1 MRSSAL
7 PPRLAAWLGIG
18 VVSLVLFALQD
29 DVAWLEKYP
38 KQYVVPL
45 GLWIDAA
52 MDWLV
57 DNARWLFRAAAW
69 VLDVALISL
78 RETLYWMPWPIT
90 CGAFLVLSWY
100 SGGPRLALLT
110 LASLAYMLI
119 VGYWGKAMLT
129 LSLVC
134 LSVPL
139 SVLAGL
145 VLGVIAFRYR
155 PVGRFVEA
163 LLDLMQAMPAF
174 AYIIPVLLL
183 FGVTPMVAIVTSAI
197 YAIPPITRA
206 VILGYSR
213 VPAEV
218 VESARMA
225 GVTNWQMLWWVRF
238 PSARPTLLLGL
249 NQTIMAAFALV
260 VFAALVGGSDD
271 IGYEVLRRLR
281 KSQFGES
288 LLAGIVITLFAI
300 LADRISR
307 GYATRTPHS
316 GSTERGRQARR
327 LGVALLASVGVVVLA
342 EFWPVLRSYPSE
354 WVFYPASVLN
364 DSVRWFTANFFG
376 ITSWIKEKTLFFFL
390 LPLHIG
396 MQHAVRPHVWG
407 FELTPAISWAYTV
420 LVAGGAAA
428 ASLRWGWRPAVAVVL
443 VGGLYYFGTQ
453 GTPWPAFILV
463 VSALA
468 WQTGGWRVGV
478 GAFLGL
484 AFVASTGVWRPAMTS
499 IYLCGAAVI
508 VCFTVGG
515 ALGVLA
521 SQSERVS
528 AFLRPIN
535 DTLQTIPL
543 FVFLIP
549 VLMVFQH
556 GDFASV
562 TAIVMYAIVP
572 AIRYTEHGIRNIPTD
587 IIEAARASGCT
598 RGQLLRH
605 VQLPL
610 ALPEIMLGLNQV
622 VVFALAMLIV
632 TALLG
637 TQDLGQKI
645 YQALARSEPGNGLI
659 AGLGIAFI
667 AMIVDRILQ
676 ALSRRW
682 KENLG
687 L

>member
-1 MRSSAL
+1 MRIASLS
-7 PPRLAAWLGIG
+7 PRLAAWLGIG
-18 VVSLVLFALQD
+18 VLSLALFALQD
-29 DVAWLEKYP
+29 DVAWLATYP
-38 KQYVVPL
+38 KQYVIPL
-45 GLWIDAA
+45 DVWIDAA
-52 MDWLV
+52 MNWLV
-57 DNARWLFRAAAW
+57 DNARWLFRAVAW
-69 VLDVALISL
+69 VLDLALISL

-90 CGAFLVLSWY
+90 AGAFLALSWY

-163 LLDLMQAMPAF
+163 LLDVMQAMPAF

-218 VESARMA
+218 VEAARMA

-307 GYATRTPHS
+307 AYATRTPHAPS
-316 GSTERGRQARR
+316 AGGRRHAARR
-327 LGVALLASVGVVVLA
+327 LGVALIACVGVGVLA
-342 EFWPVLRSYPSE
+342 EFWPALRTYPSE
-354 WVFYPASVLN
+354 WVFYPAGVLN

-376 ITSWIKEKTLFFFL
+376 ITSWIKEKSLFFFL

-407 FELTPAISWAYTV
+407 FELTPAISWTYTV
-420 LVAGGAAA
+420 LVAGGASAVA
-428 ASLRWGWRPAVAVVL
+428 LRWGWRPAAGSVNVNTVSGAPGVDGVRHHAEHL
-443 VGGLYYFGTQ
+443 EHEVRHRDAGDAGG
-453 GTPWPAFILV
+453 IE
-463 VSALA
+463 
-468 WQTGGWRVGV
+468 TG
-478 GAFLGL
+478 
-484 AFVASTGVWRPAMTS
+484 
-499 IYLCGAAVI
+499 
-508 VCFTVGG
+508 
-515 ALGVLA
+515 
-521 SQSERVS
+521 
-528 AFLRPIN
+528 
-535 DTLQTIPL
+535 
-543 FVFLIP
+543 
-549 VLMVFQH
+549 
-556 GDFASV
+556 
-562 TAIVMYAIVP
+562 
-572 AIRYTEHGIRNIPTD
+572 
-587 IIEAARASGCT
+587 
-598 RGQLLRH
+598 
-605 VQLPL
+605 
-610 ALPEIMLGLNQV
+610 
-622 VVFALAMLIV
+622 
-632 TALLG
+632 
-637 TQDLGQKI
+637 
-645 YQALARSEPGNGLI
+645 
-659 AGLGIAFI
+659 
-667 AMIVDRILQ
+667 
-676 ALSRRW
+676 
-682 KENLG
+682 
-687 L
+687 